1 MDTEVLRIRTDRPLL
16 WRTPSEFQI
25 GLDHPHTTVTDV
37 PDQAA
42 PLLHALRDG
51 ISDSGLN
58 LLAKQTGLSPDQQQ
72 RLVEQLRPACEPQ
85 QPEVSRSIALVGTS
99 QAVPAMA
106 GILDACGIEV
116 TRHGDIHDMTSP
128 PAHGIMLV
136 ADYQP
141 HPDWIA
147 VLGSLDIIH
156 TPVVF
161 SDLTI
166 SIGPRI
172 TPGQSPCLACLDAHH
187 RARTPHWLNI
197 HSQLWGTASPLA
209 TIPGGAIAALY
220 AATVH
225 AVLPLPGVSDAQAPG
240 RALRYR
246 PGECSI
252 DIVDIDFDAQC
263 TCRGL

>member
-1 MDTEVLRIRTDRPLL
+1 MVTQVLRIRSDRPLL

-37 PDQAA
+37 PDHAA
-42 PLLHALRDG
+42 PLIHALRDG
-51 ISDSGLN
+51 ISDSGLS

-85 QPEVSRSIALVGTS
+85 QPEVARSIALVGTS
-99 QAVPAMA
+99 RALPAMS

-116 TRHGDIHDMTSP
+116 ARYGDIHDLTHA
-128 PAHGIMLV
+128 PADGILLV

-147 VLGSLDIIH
+147 VLGSLDITH

-166 SIGPRI
+166 SIGPKV
-172 TPGQSPCLACLDAHH
+172 TPGKSPCLGCLDAHQ
-187 RARTPHWLNI
+187 RVRTPHWLNI
-197 HSQLWGTASPLA
+197 HSQLWGAASALA
-209 TIPGGAIAALY
+209 TVSGGAIAALY
-220 AATVH
+220 AAAVH
-225 AVLPLPGVSDAQAPG
+225 ALLPLPGVSDAQAMG

-246 PGECSI
+246 PSAGSI
-252 DIVDIDFDAQC
+252 EIVDIDFDDQC

>member
-1 MDTEVLRIRTDRPLL
+1 MATRVLRIRTDRPLL

-25 GLDHPHTTVTDV
+25 GLDSPHTTVTDV
-37 PDQAA
+37 PDHAA
-42 PLLHALRDG
+42 PLLQALRDG
-51 ISDSGLN
+51 VSDSGLS
-58 LLAKQTGLSPDQQQ
+58 LLAKHTGLSPDQQE

-85 QPEVSRSIALVGTS
+85 QREVARSIALIGTS
-99 QAVPAMA
+99 QAVPAMVE
-106 GILDACGIEV
+106 ILDACGIEV
-116 TRHGDIHDMTSP
+116 TRYSDIHEMTSP
-128 PAHGIMLV
+128 PADGIILV

-147 VLGSLDIIH
+147 VLGSLDITH

-166 SIGPRI
+166 SIGPQI
-172 TPGQSPCLACLDAHH
+172 TPGHSPCLACLDAHH

-209 TIPGGAIAALY
+209 TVSGGAIAALY
-220 AATVH
+220 AAAVH
-225 AVLPLPGVSDAQAPG
+225 SLLPLPGVSDPPVRG
-240 RALRYR
+240 RVFRYR
-246 PGECSI
+246 PGAGSI
-252 DIVDIDFDAQC
+252 EIVDIDFDDQC